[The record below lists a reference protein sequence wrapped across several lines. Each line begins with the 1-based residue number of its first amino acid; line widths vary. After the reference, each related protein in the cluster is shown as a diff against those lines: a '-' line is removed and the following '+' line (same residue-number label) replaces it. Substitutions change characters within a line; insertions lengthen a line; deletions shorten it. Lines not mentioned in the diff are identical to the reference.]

1 MRRLVR
7 RLRDEAGQATVEFA
21 GVLTWLL
28 LAAFVMWQLL
38 LVAWTYNQA
47 SNAARVASRVEGRGG
62 DGEKAG
68 KMALSPGLR
77 DHAHVKGLTA
87 EKYEVKVRVPLIVP
101 SLTSKNFEITRSAE
115 LPG

>member
-1 MRRLVR
+1 MRLLR
-7 RLRDEAGQATVEFA
+7 RLRDEAGQATIEFA

-47 SNAARVASRVEGRGG
+47 SNAARVASRVEARGG
-62 DGEKAG
+62 DPKKAG
-68 KMALSPGLR
+68 RQALSPGLR
-77 DHAHVKGLTA
+77 KHSRVKGVTT
-87 EKYEVKVRVPLIVP
+87 ERYDVTVRVPLIVP
-101 SLTSKNFEITRSAE
+101 SLTTKNLEITRSAT